1 MQIKGYDRKMRVKGM
16 AIDTF
21 IEEWMHMNQKRC
33 TKKWTAAK
41 RRRQSM
47 TVSESRYRA
56 DKTER
61 PGGIHRKYF
70 VISSA
75 QDGMPVEGM
84 MVIPSHPR
92 AVLQIAHGMCE
103 HKERYLPF
111 MRYMAERGYL
121 CVIHDHRGHG
131 ASRREAVSTDADK
144 VLGKKQDIPAGLGY
158 FGKDGGRFLV
168 RDLHQITR
176 IIKKQYPGLPYFM
189 MGHSMGS
196 LAVRCYLKKYDRELD
211 GLIVCGC
218 PGKNP
223 MAPLGSV
230 LIQMLQKMKDPHSRS
245 ILAVGIFANMFDR
258 PFRAEKL
265 IHAWICSD
273 HTVVEKYN
281 KDPLCNFTFTLNG
294 YESLLWL
301 MRSTYDRKGWELR
314 NPYLPILFVSGE
326 DDPCLG
332 GRKKLLQ
339 AVQHLKGRGYDRV
352 SFRMYPGMR
361 HEILNEKGRFRVYH
375 DIAYFLRKSER
386 H

>member
-75 QDGMPVEGM
+75 QDGMPLEGM

-223 MAPLGSV
+223 MAPLGSA

-245 ILAVGIFANMFDR
+245 ILADGIFANMFDR

-332 GRKKLLQ
+332 GSKKLLQ

-361 HEILNEKGRFRVYH
+361 HEILNEKRRFRVYH